1 MDDMNNG
8 VNNNIN
14 NDINNSA
21 VNKKRKKFFN
31 AKNTIIAL
39 VIIVVFL
46 LGSISSIGFISIIN
60 KTSPTDILNSSNQN
74 EEPQKLGASAGG
86 NTDTNVN
93 NSSISETLKKEGI
106 ETAGTVI
113 GSGSTTLEALDEAI
127 SQLAQKVMPSIVN
140 IRVKVMQEDFYG
152 NQQEQE
158 GVGSGVIY
166 SSDGYIITNN
176 HVAGNT
182 KEMFVTLSDGTEY
195 PATLIGADKNTDIA
209 VIKIEVQNLK
219 PAIFT
224 SIENVKVGEI
234 AIALGSPFGL
244 QKSVTMGVISAL
256 GREISVSSDTLPM
269 VDLIQTDAT
278 INPGNSGGPLV
289 NSEGQVIGI
298 NTMIYSTSGSSAGV
312 GFSIPTDTATNIAS
326 QIIKYGKARLPV
338 MGIEMGDN
346 TTDTKGVFVKTVT
359 SGYPAEKAGIKSGDI
374 ITELNGKKVETQYDL
389 FAQILRQ
396 NVGDSL
402 SVKVYRQGS
411 YLTFNVELV
420 EKPAPASQ

>member
-1 MDDMNNG
+1 MDDMNNS
-8 VNNNIN
+8 VNNGT
-14 NDINNSA
+14 DNST

-46 LGSISSIGFISIIN
+46 LGSISSVGFISIIN
-60 KTSPTDILNSSNQN
+60 KTSPTNILNSSTQN
-74 EEPQKLGASAGG
+74 EEQQKLAASAVS
-86 NTDTNVN
+86 NADNNVN
-93 NSSISETLKKEGI
+93 NSSDSQTLKKESV
-106 ETAGTVI
+106 ETTGTVI
-113 GSGSTTLEALDEAI
+113 ESGSATLQAFDEAI
-127 SQLAQKVMPSIVN
+127 SQIAQKVMPSIVN
-140 IRVKVMQEDFYG
+140 IRVKVMQQDIFG

-176 HVAGNT
+176 HVAGNAR
-182 KEMFVTLSDGTEY
+182 EMIVTLSDGIEY
-195 PATLIGADKNTDIA
+195 PAKLIGADKNTDIA
-209 VIKIEVQNLK
+209 VIKIEAQNLN
-219 PAIFT
+219 PAVFT

-256 GREISVSSDTLPM
+256 GREISVSADTLPM

-312 GFSIPTDTATNIAS
+312 GFSIPTDTTTNIAS

-338 MGIEMGDN
+338 MGIEMRDN
-346 TTDTKGVFVKTVT
+346 TTDIKGVFIKTVT
-359 SGYPAEKAGIKSGDI
+359 SGDPAEKAGIKSGDI
-374 ITELNGKKVETQYDL
+374 ITELNGKAIETQYEL

-396 NVGDSL
+396 NVGDKL

-411 YLTFNVELV
+411 YLTFNVELI
-420 EKPAPASQ
+420 ERAAPVSQ

>member
-1 MDDMNNG
+1 MDDVNNG
-8 VNNNIN
+8 AS

-21 VNKKRKKFFN
+21 VNKRRKKFFN

-60 KTSPTDILNSSNQN
+60 KTSPTNILTSSTQN

-86 NTDTNVN
+86 
-93 NSSISETLKKEGI
+93 
-106 ETAGTVI
+106 
-113 GSGSTTLEALDEAI
+113 GSATLEAFDEAI

-140 IRVKVMQEDFYG
+140 IRVKVMQEDFFG

-158 GVGSGVIY
+158 GVGSGIIY

-176 HVAGNT
+176 HVAGNA

-195 PATLIGADKNTDIA
+195 PAKLIGADKNTDIA
-209 VIKIEVQNLK
+209 VIKIEAQNLK
-219 PAIFT
+219 PAIFA

-256 GREISVSSDTLPM
+256 GREISVSADTIPM

-374 ITELNGKKVETQYDL
+374 ITELNGKKVETQYEL

-411 YLTFNVELV
+411 YLTFNVELI
-420 EKPAPASQ
+420 ERPAPASQ

>member
-1 MDDMNNG
+1 MDD
-8 VNNNIN
+8 VNNDAS

-60 KTSPTDILNSSNQN
+60 KTSPTNILTSSTQN

-86 NTDTNVN
+86 
-93 NSSISETLKKEGI
+93 
-106 ETAGTVI
+106 
-113 GSGSTTLEALDEAI
+113 GSATLEAFDEAI

-140 IRVKVMQEDFYG
+140 IRVKVMQEDFFG

-158 GVGSGVIY
+158 GVGSGIIY

-176 HVAGNT
+176 HVAGNA

-195 PATLIGADKNTDIA
+195 PAKLIGADKNTDIA
-209 VIKIEVQNLK
+209 VIKIEAQNLK
-219 PAIFT
+219 PAIFA

-256 GREISVSSDTLPM
+256 GREISVSADTLPM

-312 GFSIPTDTATNIAS
+312 GFSIPTDTAVNIAS

-374 ITELNGKKVETQYDL
+374 ITELNGKKVETQYEL

-411 YLTFNVELV
+411 YLTFNVELI
-420 EKPAPASQ
+420 ERPAPASQ

>member
-1 MDDMNNG
+1 MDD
-8 VNNNIN
+8 VNNDAS

-60 KTSPTDILNSSNQN
+60 KTSPTNILNSSTQN
-74 EEPQKLGASAGG
+74 EKPQKLGVGAGG
-86 NTDTNVN
+86 NSDNNVN
-93 NSSISETLKKEGI
+93 NSSIGETPKKEG
-106 ETAGTVI
+106 TGTTGTVI
-113 GSGSTTLEALDEAI
+113 ESGSATLAAFDEAI

-140 IRVKVMQEDFYG
+140 IRVKVMQEDYFG

-176 HVAGNT
+176 HVAGNAM
-182 KEMFVTLSDGTEY
+182 EMFVTLSDGTEY
-195 PATLIGADKNTDIA
+195 PAKLIGADANTDIA

-256 GREISVSSDTLPM
+256 GREIAVSADTMPM

-346 TTDTKGVFVKTVT
+346 TTDIKGVFVKTVT

-374 ITELNGKKVETQYDL
+374 ITELNGKKVETQYEL

-396 NVGDSL
+396 NVGDNL

-420 EKPAPASQ
+420 ERPAPTSQ

>member
-1 MDDMNNG
+1 
-8 VNNNIN
+8 
-14 NDINNSA
+14 
-21 VNKKRKKFFN
+21 
-31 AKNTIIAL
+31 
-39 VIIVVFL
+39 
-46 LGSISSIGFISIIN
+46 
-60 KTSPTDILNSSNQN
+60 
-74 EEPQKLGASAGG
+74 
-86 NTDTNVN
+86 
-93 NSSISETLKKEGI
+93 
-106 ETAGTVI
+106 
-113 GSGSTTLEALDEAI
+113 
-127 SQLAQKVMPSIVN
+127 MPSIVN
-140 IRVKVMQEDFYG
+140 IRVKVMQEDFFG

-176 HVAGNT
+176 HVAGNA

-195 PATLIGADKNTDIA
+195 PAKLIGADKNTDIA
-209 VIKIEVQNLK
+209 VIKIEAQNLK
-219 PAIFT
+219 PAIFA

-256 GREISVSSDTLPM
+256 GREISVSADTMPM

-312 GFSIPTDTATNIAS
+312 GFSIPTDTATNIAN

-374 ITELNGKKVETQYDL
+374 ITELNGKKVETQYEL

-411 YLTFNVELV
+411 YLTFNVELI
-420 EKPAPASQ
+420 ERPAPASQ

>member
-1 MDDMNNG
+1 MD
-8 VNNNIN
+8 
-14 NDINNSA
+14 DINNIANNDTDNSA
-21 VNKKRKKFFN
+21 VDKSSVNKKRRKFFN

-60 KTSPTDILNSSNQN
+60 KTSPTNILNSGTQN
-74 EEPQKLGASAGG
+74 EESQKLESSAGG
-86 NTDTNVN
+86 NNVN
-93 NSSISETLKKEGI
+93 NSSIDETIKKEGA

-113 GSGSTTLEALDEAI
+113 ESGSATLAAFDEAI
-127 SQLAQKVMPSIVN
+127 SQLAQNVMPSIVN
-140 IRVKVMQEDFYG
+140 IRVKVMQEDYFG

-182 KEMFVTLSDGTEY
+182 MEMFVTLSDGTEY
-195 PATLIGADKNTDIA
+195 PAKLVGADKNTDIA
-209 VIKIEVQNLK
+209 VIKIEAQNLK

-256 GREISVSSDTLPM
+256 GREISVSTDTLPM

-289 NSEGQVIGI
+289 NSKGQVIGI
-298 NTMIYSTSGSSAGV
+298 NTIIYSTSGSSAGV

-346 TTDTKGVFVKTVT
+346 TIDIKGVFVKTVT

-374 ITELNGKKVETQYDL
+374 ITELNGKKVETQYEL

-396 NVGDSL
+396 NVGDNI

-411 YLTFNVELV
+411 YLTFNVELI
-420 EKPAPASQ
+420 ERSTPESQ